1 MARKPKEALVLSAK
15 TAKSLSLSI
24 AGDKVAVG
32 IDHGGTNPRVG
43 FFRRD
48 GRPVLYI
55 KGRKSALSEGLR
67 LALPTFETMPRGC
80 SDPAKLPK
88 ITAELLARLLGPL
101 LRKWGVSRLG
111 YSMAGP
117 VSREGVQVK
126 APAIWGPT
134 VTNIEYRAMLER
146 ELGLK
151 DRVMLINDMSAA
163 ANDIIVRGP
172 RQNPRLAVD
181 NFVVITVSTGV
192 GSKVVVDGEVQLGV
206 EGLAGEIGHMPILWP
221 SEIIPGRRCG
231 CGGLYCLEAG
241 ASGTANAYRAK
252 TEADRL
258 LPLVPASPSSAL
270 IKKIASISLAPGK
283 DLDDREKQVNVA
295 VVRAARRGDPL
306 ALSILHGSI
315 RPLARA
321 VASLESQLNIRNF
334 YFVGGFALALGDL
347 LLGIMREHLL
357 DVGIIGRSA
366 EDLMQIGHLYN
377 VKGQDWGLRG
387 AALAAHREFPQ

>member
-1 MARKPKEALVLSAK
+1 VANKSTEALVLNAK
-15 TAKSLSLSI
+15 AAKSLSLSI
-24 AGDKVAVG
+24 PGDKVAVG

-48 GRPVLYI
+48 GRPVLWAE
-55 KGRKSALSEGLR
+55 GRKSAVSEGLR
-67 LALPTFETMPRGC
+67 LELPTFETMPRGC
-80 SDPAKLPK
+80 SDPAQLPD
-88 ITAELLARLLGPL
+88 ITAKLLAKLLGPL
-101 LRKWGVSRLG
+101 LRKWKVKRLG

-134 VTNIEYRAMLER
+134 VTNVEYRAMLER

-151 DRVMLINDMSAA
+151 DRVTLINDMSAA

-172 RQNPRLAVD
+172 RQNPCLEVD

-192 GSKVVVDGEVQLGV
+192 GSKVVVEGEVQLGV

-221 SEIIPGRRCG
+221 AEIIPGRRCG

-241 ASGTANAYRAK
+241 ASGAANAYRAK

-258 LPLVPASPSSAL
+258 LPLAAASPSSAL
-270 IKKIASISLAPGK
+270 IKRIASISLAPSK
-283 DLDDREKQVNVA
+283 DLDDREKRVNIA
-295 VVRAARRGDPL
+295 VVRAAKRGDPL
-306 ALSILHGSI
+306 ALSILHGTI
-315 RPLARA
+315 KPLARA

-347 LLGIMREHLL
+347 LLEIMREHLL

-387 AALAAHREFPQ
+387 AALAAHRAFP

>member
-1 MARKPKEALVLSAK
+1 MARKPRETLFLNSK

-24 AGDKVAVG
+24 AGEKAAVG

-48 GRPVLYI
+48 GRPVLWI
-55 KGRKSALSEGLR
+55 KGRRSALSEGLR
-67 LALPTFETMPRGC
+67 LELPTFETMPRGC
-80 SDPAKLPK
+80 NDPAELPE
-88 ITAELLARLLGPL
+88 ITAKLLARLLGPL
-101 LRKWGVSRLG
+101 LRTWGVDRLG

-134 VTNIEYRAMLER
+134 VTNVEYRAMLER

-151 DRVMLINDMSAA
+151 DRVKLINDMSAA

-172 RQNPRLAVD
+172 RQNLRLEVD

-192 GSKVVVDGEVQLGV
+192 GSKVVVDGEVELGV

-221 SEIIPGRRCG
+221 DEIIPGRRCG

-241 ASGTANAYRAK
+241 ASGAANAYRAK

-283 DLDDREKQVNVA
+283 DLDDREKQVNIA
-295 VVRAARRGDPL
+295 VVRAAKRGDPL
-306 ALSILHGSI
+306 ALSILHGTLK
-315 RPLARA
+315 PLARA
-321 VASLESQLNIRNF
+321 IAALESQLNIGNF

-347 LLGIMREHLL
+347 LLGIMRQHLL

-366 EDLMQIGHLYN
+366 DDLMQIGHLYN
-377 VKGQDWGLRG
+377 VRGQDWGLRG
-387 AALAAHREFPQ
+387 AALAAHRAFP